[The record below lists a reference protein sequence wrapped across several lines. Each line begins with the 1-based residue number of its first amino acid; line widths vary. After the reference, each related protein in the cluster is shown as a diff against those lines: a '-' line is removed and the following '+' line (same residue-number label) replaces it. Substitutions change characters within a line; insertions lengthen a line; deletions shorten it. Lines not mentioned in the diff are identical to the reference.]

1 MMVSSHIETTPIA
14 ARDPAGPGLTGQ
26 NFCRVAANGFGDPYN
41 AYAHSM
47 AWFRDHLYVGTSRA
61 CLAYRGRQRS
71 EDSPDCLAAVWPVKI
86 PKGLWDI
93 DLRAEI
99 WRYHPPTNQWTR
111 AFSSP
116 LVEGVDGAQVPMSV
130 CFRTL
135 VTFQRPGE
143 SSEVLYAP
151 TMSTY
156 QTAAV
161 MLASTDGESFHV
173 ATDEGLGF
181 PDVYQ
186 PRGIRAFTPFKGR
199 LFASPAVGKKGQ
211 RKSYNFGQSMIILAS
226 ADPTGG
232 EWHVACE
239 PHFGDTNNL
248 SVFEMAEFNG
258 HLYAGTM
265 NVNEGFQIWKTDAEG
280 TPPYKW
286 KKVIGH
292 GAYRG
297 RLNQGAISL
306 RPFNGSLYVG
316 SGIQD
321 GGCDIANKVGPA
333 AGEILRIH
341 PDDSWDLLV
350 GEPRITPE
358 GLKVPLSGLGPG
370 FGKCFAGYIWS
381 MREHEGWLYVG
392 TFDWFMS
399 LKYSRHERWP
409 EHIPIRSPEKIDR
422 MVNRWGGFDLWRTRD
437 GARWFPVTQNGFGN
451 PYNYGARSMASTPH
465 GLYVGATNPFAP
477 EVAIRRSAGWSYE
490 HNPSGGLEVW
500 QGSRSPVIETN
511 STSNAQG
518 PVAPVRVALLTNGT
532 ASGNDEYLKKVLGHF
547 YGGTGF
553 RHFGCWRDGIKD
565 ARTAC
570 ENLMDEI
577 LAFVPEKCGTVVE
590 IDCGLGATTEYLSKH
605 FHGDAITAVAKA
617 KRDWRAC
624 QKAFPNLRFLYR
636 RLPKLKLPSESFDVA
651 IWAKRLHSTPTN
663 RKTLRDVFR
672 ALKPGGRLVCFDVL
686 RAVAG
691 TSRVLFRERPVE
703 TVDEYRERLHAV
715 GFRSI
720 RLADVTAPCLNGFR
734 KHRAEYIAMK
744 GLSGEMEADVLRKLD
759 GHLLKVE
766 DAVRQCL
773 LVTACK
779 PENQNAGLD

>member
-1 MMVSSHIETTPIA
+1 MVSNQIETKPIA
-14 ARDPAGPGLTGQ
+14 AFGQAGPGMTAR
-26 NFCRVAANGFGDPYN
+26 NFCRVAANGFGDPHN

-61 CLAYRGRQRS
+61 CLAYRGRQRT

-99 WRYHPPTNQWTR
+99 WRYHPPTDQWTR
-111 AFSSP
+111 VFTSP
-116 LVEGVDGAQVPMSV
+116 LVQGADGAEVPMSV

-135 VTFQRPGE
+135 VTFQGANDSAPI
-143 SSEVLYAP
+143 LYAP

-156 QTAAV
+156 QTSAV

-181 PDVYQ
+181 PDLYQ
-186 PRGIRAFTPFKGR
+186 PRGIRAFTSFKGR

-239 PHFGDTNNL
+239 PHFGDLNNL

-258 HLYAGTM
+258 YLYAGTM

-280 TPPYKW
+280 MPPYKW
-286 KKVIGH
+286 KKVIAH

-297 RLNQGAISL
+297 RLNQGAITL

-381 MREHEGWLYVG
+381 MRVHEGWLYVG

-409 EHIPIRSPEKIDR
+409 EHIPIRSAEKIDR
-422 MVNRWGGFDLWRTRD
+422 MVDRWGGFDLWRTRD

-451 PYNYGARSMASTPH
+451 PYNYGARSMASTPY
-465 GLYVGATNPFAP
+465 GLFVGATNPFAP

-500 QGSRSPVIETN
+500 QGSRSRTTETDSASKAQDPLDPVKVVLPTN
-511 STSNAQG
+511 
-518 PVAPVRVALLTNGT
+518 R
-532 ASGNDEYLKKVLGHF
+532 SGSRDGEYLERVLCHF
-547 YGGTGF
+547 YGGSGF
-553 RHFGCWRDGIKD
+553 RHFGYWRDDIKD
-565 ARTAC
+565 AGIAC

-577 LAFVPEKCGTVVE
+577 LAFVPERSGTVVD
-590 IDCGLGATTEYLSKH
+590 IDCGLGETTKYLSKH
-605 FHGDAITAVAKA
+605 FAGDAITGITTDKREWRVCRKAV
-617 KRDWRAC
+617 
-624 QKAFPNLRFLYR
+624 PSLRFFYR
-636 RLPKLKLPSESFDVA
+636 KLSKLKLPSESFDVA
-651 IWAKRLHSTPTN
+651 LWTKRLGATATN
-663 RKTLRDVFR
+663 EKSSREIFR
-672 ALKPGGRLVCFDVL
+672 VLKPGGRLVCFDVL
-686 RAVAG
+686 PTGVRMN
-691 TSRVLFRERPVE
+691 RVWTRKRPIQ
-703 TVDEYRERLHAV
+703 TVDDYQQRLHAE
-715 GFRSI
+715 GFRSL
-720 RLADVTAPCLNGFR
+720 RLADVTAQCLEGFR

-744 GLSGEMEADVLRKLD
+744 GISGEIEADVLRKLD
-759 GHLLKVE
+759 AHLLKAE
-766 DAVRQCL
+766 DAVCQCL

-779 PENQNAGLD
+779 PENRSTGLH